1 MKPNQRGVLINGH
14 QSGSCLS
21 AAGSSSI
28 LKLKAVPQIVGS
40 KGKRAVR
47 LSTSI
52 SALLILVS
60 IGTLTG
66 VNSAWATIRIQDDP
80 GGRIDKYLQKF
91 AKLRNSHEHI
101 IVDGTCNS
109 ACTLLLGT
117 IPRSRICMTKRASL
131 GFHAAWVFDDDGNPV
146 QSQSWTSVLW
156 RNYPPMIRDWIM
168 RNGGLTRRMIFLRGN
183 ELNAMYPLCTSPI
196 TGTNLAG
203 AKGTKGLPEGGN
215 ASLAR

>member
-80 GGRIDKYLQKF
+80 GVGSTNICKSSLSSGIPTI
-91 AKLRNSHEHI
+91 KL
-101 IVDGTCNS
+101 
-109 ACTLLLGT
+109 
-117 IPRSRICMTKRASL
+117 SL
-131 GFHAAWVFDDDGNPV
+131 TVTA
-146 QSQSWTSVLW
+146 
-156 RNYPPMIRDWIM
+156 
-168 RNGGLTRRMIFLRGN
+168 TR
-183 ELNAMYPLCTSPI
+183 P
-196 TGTNLAG
+196 
-203 AKGTKGLPEGGN
+203 
-215 ASLAR
+215 ARCCWGQYREAES